1 MPSSADVGLKPYQHY
16 FSHLDPSLVQ
26 LLIHANRLGY
36 SIVDQSFCI
45 RRDGDY
51 PYFAVHIVM
60 DVCGFFHIAGN
71 DYLLKKGDAF
81 VICAGEAHLYK
92 NNSAEPLTLAWAE
105 FSTTGSREIFQRFRQ
120 YPTPVIDGAY
130 TDKAQKSLCQIV
142 KAVQEHSYE
151 SEYALSAMYYG
162 FLMDLLEA
170 ASMIGAPVMPQIV
183 DDALRYITRHL
194 GESFQVK
201 DLAEALHISHTYLTK
216 VFRRYTGVSPMQYIH
231 MKRLEQA
238 SKLLA
243 DTALT
248 CEEIAG
254 MVGFYDAA
262 HFSHLFLRNFG
273 CTPSDYR
280 KQKNPKNSKAD
291 GEAITVHSV

>member
-1 MPSSADVGLKPYQHY
+1 MSSSADAGLKPYQHY
-16 FSHLDPSLVQ
+16 FSPLEPSLTP

-36 SIVDQSFCI
+36 SVVDQTFCI
-45 RRDGDY
+45 QRDGDY
-51 PYFAVHIVM
+51 PYFTVHIVM
-60 DVCGFFHIAGN
+60 DGCGFFHIAGN

-105 FSTTGSREIFQRFRQ
+105 FSTTGSWEIFQRFRQ
-120 YPTPVIDGAY
+120 HPTPVIDGAY

-142 KAVQEHSYE
+142 KTVQEHSYE
-151 SEYALSAMYYG
+151 SEYALSALYYG

-170 ASMIGAPVMPQIV
+170 GSMIGTPAMPPIV

-254 MVGFYDAA
+254 MVGLYDAA

-273 CTPSDYR
+273 STPSDYR
-280 KQKNPKNSKAD
+280 KQKNLKNSKAD